1 MNSTFKKIAARVAL
15 IVGLTAG
22 VGVIAAIVVV
32 NYDGT
37 DHEHVVNDT
46 VIEMLIQ
53 PGD

>member
-32 NYDGT
+32 SDST
-37 DHEHVVNDT
+37 DHEHVVSDT
-46 VIEMLIQ
+46 VIDMLIQ